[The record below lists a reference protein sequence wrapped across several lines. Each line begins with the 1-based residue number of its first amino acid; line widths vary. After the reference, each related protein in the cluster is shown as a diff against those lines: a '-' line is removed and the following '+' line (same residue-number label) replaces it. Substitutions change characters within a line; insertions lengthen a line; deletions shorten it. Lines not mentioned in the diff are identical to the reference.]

1 MRTAWAIRSCT
12 TSKSILGQR
21 WLPAA
26 WAMSIGALT
35 AEGKVLPTEVSLT
48 STPGFEDAHVLA
60 VGADA
65 LATWKLLTEA
75 APDDAARRS

>member
-1 MRTAWAIRSCT
+1 
-12 TSKSILGQR
+12 
-21 WLPAA
+21 
-26 WAMSIGALT
+26 MSIGALT

-48 STPGFEDAHVLA
+48 RTPGFEDAHVLA